1 MIIEDLLMTNCFVRC
16 CKAEEVD
23 DSGKKRKLSFS
34 PKAGEYFLLFKIDS
48 ENGFKFLENIG
59 MQNPHNERKNDYIGL
74 YLQVDTLKKV
84 LLLIELKGKKI
95 NHARSQVKNVLRLL
109 KRKYKEFLKIFE
121 LKVIIVHTH
130 PSNFE
135 KELEIEGVKCRLYRY
150 CARPSEV
157 GDFLRG

>member
-74 YLQVDTLKKV
+74 YLQVDICLLFFLVNTYFCRLV
-84 LLLIELKGKKI
+84 LFL
-95 NHARSQVKNVLRLL
+95 NQ
-109 KRKYKEFLKIFE
+109 FLKDTLLDCN
-121 LKVIIVHTH
+121 LKMG
-130 PSNFE
+130 F
-135 KELEIEGVKCRLYRY
+135 
-150 CARPSEV
+150 
-157 GDFLRG
+157 